1 MLEEIIKNIPLNILV
16 ISKEGIIEYANIPY
30 NSFFPREV
38 CGFNIEKIISSEY
51 VARDIEKWVIYSCE
65 TKQGVKLDV
74 KLKDESF
81 NYKKYRVYISPMN
94 EKLTV
99 TTWVNIDEFCTHK
112 DSEILKRKEKIEESL
127 NAKIEAINM
136 LSHEIRTPLTSILTM
151 AEFLCLKVKDSCL
164 SESIEI
170 IKTAAERL
178 KSFLL
183 NISDFTYDS
192 FTYPIT
198 QCGFSLHT
206 IAEHIKQRHDI
217 DAKRCNTTINII
229 CKLKEG
235 TLLKGNEI
243 YLWRIINTILTSILR
258 HIKNG
263 KINININS
271 LISEK
276 KKMVVNF
283 EIEVVGEGDFRN
295 YLSKIKES
303 SSFSVD
309 NYVNTLSYG
318 DITYSFS
325 LLNILLSE
333 LEGRIELFKGEPFK
347 IVLEFPFDIV
357 EFFDKEERREKNG
370 Y

>member
-1 MLEEIIKNIPLNILV
+1 MLEEVIKNIPLNILV
-16 ISKEGIIEYANIPY
+16 ISKEGRIEYANIPY
-30 NSFFPREV
+30 NSLFPREV
-38 CGFNIEKIISSEY
+38 CGLSIEKIISSAY
-51 VARDIEKWVIYSCE
+51 VARDIEKWVNYSCE

-74 KLKDESF
+74 KLKDENF
-81 NYKKYRVYISPMN
+81 NYKRYTVYISPIN

-99 TTWVNIDEFCTHK
+99 TTWIDIDEYCTHK
-112 DSEILKRKEKIEESL
+112 DNEILRRKEQIEENL

-136 LSHEIRTPLTSILTM
+136 LSHEIRTPLTSILSMT
-151 AEFLCLKVKDSCL
+151 EYLCLKVKDCDL
-164 SESIEI
+164 SECIEI
-170 IKTAAERL
+170 IKSAAERL
-178 KSFLL
+178 KGFLL

-192 FTYPIT
+192 FTYPTI

-206 IAEHIKQRHDI
+206 IAEQIKQRHYM
-217 DAKRCNTTINII
+217 DAKRCNTNINVI

-263 KINININS
+263 EININIIPLTTKN
-271 LISEK
+271 E
-276 KKMVVNF
+276 KMVVNF
-283 EIEVVGEGDFRN
+283 EIEMLGEGNFRE

-303 SSFSVD
+303 SSFCLD

-325 LLNILLSE
+325 LLNILISE
-333 LEGRIELFKGEPFK
+333 MEGKIELFKGEPFK
-347 IVLEFPFDIV
+347 VILEFPFEKV
-357 EFFDKEERREKNG
+357 NFFDKEEGR
-370 Y
+370 